1 MIDKVKTLGEA
12 AALIRDGD
20 VVGLQGGPTQCA
32 PMTLV
37 REIIR
42 AGRKDLRA
50 VTLSGGIALDWLA
63 AAGCLSACTFA
74 AVTMEHFG
82 LCRAFR
88 CQVEAGAIAVEELSE
103 TALFARLGAAARGL
117 PFLPVRGL
125 IGTDLLNVGNE
136 ALRVIAD
143 PFGGP
148 PVVACRA
155 LPLDVAI
162 LHAHRADHAGNV
174 GIDPGPR
181 YPTMTTMPRAAR
193 RVIVTVERIVPDER
207 TAQGARPDDP
217 ARLRRRR
224 HRRGPLRRPSDLPFP
239 RLRLRRPLHGRL
251 GQRGGLAGHRPR
263 VPRCLRARGTL
274 AGRLPEPGGRGQ
286 PGWPSSRSGTAREP
300 GTERRARGGRH
311 RRLRA

>member
-1 MIDKVKTLGEA
+1 MTDKVMTAAEA
-12 AALIRDGD
+12 TALIQDGD

-42 AGRKDLRA
+42 AERGDLHA
-50 VTLSGGIALDWLA
+50 VTLSGGIAVDWLA

-88 CQVEAGAIAVEELSE
+88 RHVKAGAIAVEELSE

-125 IGTDLLNVGNE
+125 IGTDLLNVGND

-162 LHAHRADHAGNV
+162 LHAHRADRAGNV
-174 GIDPGPR
+174 GIDPSPR

-193 RVIVTVERIVPDER
+193 RVIVTVERIVPTAELRKAPDR
-207 TAQGARPDDP
+207 TILPGFAVDAIVEVPYGAHPTSLFPVYDYDAAFMAAWVGAAASEGAARAFLDAHLHAAPSQNDYLSLVGGA
-217 ARLRRRR
+217 ARLAE
-224 HRRGPLRRPSDLPFP
+224 LRIGDAS
-239 RLRLRRPLHGRL
+239 
-251 GQRGGLAGHRPR
+251 
-263 VPRCLRARGTL
+263 
-274 AGRLPEPGGRGQ
+274 
-286 PGWPSSRSGTAREP
+286 
-300 GTERRARGGRH
+300 
-311 RRLRA
+311 

>member
-1 MIDKVKTLGEA
+1 MIDKVKSAGEA

-88 CQVEAGAIAVEELSE
+88 RQVEAGAIAVEELSE

-193 RVIVTVERIVPDER
+193 RVIVTVERIVPTSELRKAPDR
-207 TAQGARPDDP
+207 TILPGFAVDAIVEAPYGAHPTSLFPVYDYDAHFMAAWVSAAGTPDT
-217 ARLRRRR
+217 ARAFLDAYV
-224 HRRGPLRRPSDLPFP
+224 HAAPSQDDYLS
-239 RLRLRRPLHGRL
+239 
-251 GQRGGLAGHRPR
+251 QAGG
-263 VPRCLRARGTL
+263 
-274 AGRLPEPGGRGQ
+274 AGRLAELAITDRP
-286 PGWPSSRSGTAREP
+286 
-300 GTERRARGGRH
+300 
-311 RRLRA
+311 